1 MTASSVR
8 FLVLGLLLGVCAA
21 AAGAETIL
29 GMPAPR
35 DPKKPGSLVLHGGG
49 RISED
54 VFERFIELAG
64 GKQARIVLVPCA
76 GYRPADYDTEEEYLD
91 ALNSRFGAW
100 VRLESSGR
108 IRSFRF
114 LYTDDPDDSDRTA
127 FVRPL
132 ESATG
137 VWFSG
142 GSQARLNYRFVGDH
156 PETTRFQDALQRI
169 VEQGGVVGGT
179 SAGMAILPE
188 VITLAEDYDYSS
200 APATAVAAHGFGLL
214 KRAIVEQHFDARGGR
229 LERFTGLLRDA
240 PRLDDLAGRKDA
252 GVQMAG
258 LAVEQDGALVVQG
271 NRLEALGG
279 AHTHVFLKSHNGRTI
294 TWHDMAP
301 GDTAQLRRAVP
312 SSPVLLREENVLTP

>member
-1 MTASSVR
+1 MTASSFR
-8 FLVLGLLLGVCAA
+8 CALFGLFVGVCTA
-21 AAGAETIL
+21 AAGAEMIL
-29 GMPAPR
+29 GNPAPR
-35 DPKKPGSLVLHGGG
+35 DPQKPGALLLHGGG
-49 RISED
+49 SIGED
-54 VFERFIELAG
+54 VFDRFVELAG
-64 GKQARIVLVPCA
+64 GRQARIVLVPCA

-91 ALNSRFGAW
+91 ALRSRFGAW
-100 VRLESSGR
+100 VRLQSSGR
-108 IRSFRF
+108 IRSFQF
-114 LYTDDPDDSDRTA
+114 LYTDDPEDADRA
-127 FVRPL
+127 SFVRPL
-132 ESATG
+132 ETATG

-142 GSQARLNYRFVGDH
+142 GAQSRLNYRFVGDH
-156 PETTRFQDALQRI
+156 PETTRFQDALRRV

-188 VITLAEDYDYSS
+188 VITLSEDYDYSW

-214 KRAIVEQHFDARGGR
+214 RRAIVEQHFDARGGR

-240 PRLDDLAGRKDA
+240 SRLDELAGRKDV

-258 LAVEQDGALVVQG
+258 LAVEEDGALVVQG
-271 NRLEALGG
+271 NRLEALGE

-312 SSPVLLREENVLTP
+312 GSPVLLREENVLTP